1 VLESSPEERKRCP
14 DCGDV
19 KPLSEFPRN
28 KHTRSGFHAYCKPCH
43 NARTRDTVRRLY
55 GNSRHYHL
63 RKKYGVGSDEVQ
75 ELVKAQGGVCP
86 ICLKR
91 PATQVDHDHDT
102 GEIRGVLCLYCNAA
116 LGAFHD
122 DPDLIAKA
130 IAYVERH
137 RA

>member
-1 VLESSPEERKRCP
+1 MLESSPEDRKKCP
-14 DCGDV
+14 DCGEV
-19 KPLSEFPRN
+19 KPVFEFPRN
-28 KHTRSGFHAYCKPCH
+28 KNTRSGFHAYCKPCH
-43 NARTRDTVRRLY
+43 NARGRETRSRLY
-55 GNSRHYHL
+55 GGNRHYHL
-63 RKKYGVGSDEVQ
+63 RGRYGIGAKEVQ
-75 ELVKAQGGVCP
+75 ALIDAQKGVCP

-91 PATQVDHDHDT
+91 SATQVDHNHQT
-102 GEIRGVLCLYCNAA
+102 GQIRGVLCLYCNAA